1 MMEFNLDTQ
10 SPQDGEQVFTVSQL
24 VRGIRYAVQGAYPG
38 LLWVVGEVSNLTFH
52 SSGNVYFSLKD
63 EDALINCVVF
73 KRMGGFLKGVLNDGA
88 MVMVSGRVD
97 IYPRGG
103 TYQIIVETVKPVGRG
118 ALAVAFEE
126 LKKKLAEK
134 GYFDVERKR
143 PLDYFI
149 NVIGIVT
156 SPTGAALR
164 DMIRIIYQRNPSSH
178 VIIAPAKVQ
187 GYGAGE
193 SIVRGIEALNSDGR
207 SQVII
212 VGRGGGS
219 LEDLWA
225 FNEEIV
231 ADAIY
236 NSRIPIV
243 SAVGHEVDYTIAD
256 FVADVRAP
264 TPSAAA
270 EMVTKRRSE
279 IINIIENLERQIE
292 YRVINRFLTEV
303 KALRNI
309 SRSMPFRQPEFMFKD
324 YLLRYDSAVTD
335 VERGMF
341 GIYNDKVGRLISAV
355 DRVGERMTKLYT
367 LEERGLE
374 GVRKRLEGLNPLD
387 VLKRG
392 YAYIEDEQGNNVN
405 TVKKV
410 CIGARLKT
418 RLYDGRFNSIVEGVE
433 EDA

>member
-73 KRMGGFLKGVLNDGA
+73 KRMGGFLRGVLNDGA

-97 IYPRGG
+97 IYSRGG

-164 DMIRIIYQRNPSSH
+164 DMIRIIYQRNP
-178 VIIAPAKVQ
+178 
-187 GYGAGE
+187 
-193 SIVRGIEALNSDGR
+193 
-207 SQVII
+207 
-212 VGRGGGS
+212 
-219 LEDLWA
+219 
-225 FNEEIV
+225 
-231 ADAIY
+231 
-236 NSRIPIV
+236 
-243 SAVGHEVDYTIAD
+243 
-256 FVADVRAP
+256 
-264 TPSAAA
+264 
-270 EMVTKRRSE
+270 
-279 IINIIENLERQIE
+279 
-292 YRVINRFLTEV
+292 
-303 KALRNI
+303 
-309 SRSMPFRQPEFMFKD
+309 
-324 YLLRYDSAVTD
+324 
-335 VERGMF
+335 
-341 GIYNDKVGRLISAV
+341 
-355 DRVGERMTKLYT
+355 
-367 LEERGLE
+367 
-374 GVRKRLEGLNPLD
+374 
-387 VLKRG
+387 LKH
-392 YAYIEDEQGNNVN
+392 
-405 TVKKV
+405 
-410 CIGARLKT
+410 
-418 RLYDGRFNSIVEGVE
+418 
-433 EDA
+433 

>member
-1 MMEFNLDTQ
+1 
-10 SPQDGEQVFTVSQL
+10 
-24 VRGIRYAVQGAYPG
+24 
-38 LLWVVGEVSNLTFH
+38 
-52 SSGNVYFSLKD
+52 
-63 EDALINCVVF
+63 
-73 KRMGGFLKGVLNDGA
+73 
-88 MVMVSGRVD
+88 
-97 IYPRGG
+97 
-103 TYQIIVETVKPVGRG
+103 
-118 ALAVAFEE
+118 
-126 LKKKLAEK
+126 
-134 GYFDVERKR
+134 
-143 PLDYFI
+143 
-149 NVIGIVT
+149 
-156 SPTGAALR
+156 
-164 DMIRIIYQRNPSSH
+164 
-178 VIIAPAKVQ
+178 
-187 GYGAGE
+187 
-193 SIVRGIEALNSDGR
+193 
-207 SQVII
+207 

-279 IINIIENLERQIE
+279 IINIIGKLERQIE

-374 GVRKRLEGLNPLD
+374 GVRKRLEGLNPLG

-392 YAYIEDEQGNNVN
+392 YAYIEDERGNNVN

-410 CIGARLKT
+410 SIGARLKT